1 VSSLEAQRAVGRRGR
16 IAAHSGRTCAN
27 GTRDAP
33 SRLIKLKKFE
43 TEETAGLISSGFFVG
58 LLQLGWARGHENAF
72 AAALDI
78 ADRHHNRSV
87 VRLRSGRCDSQPS
100 QNNETQPLPDSPPT
114 PFTVVVRTIPIT
126 KELAFEERW
135 QIPVTEAMPPT
146 IGLANRYQDVS
157 LQLEPDQQVSQ
168 RAERPDPVCGSKGRR
183 YFHIG
188 RILSWRC
195 RR

>member
-1 VSSLEAQRAVGRRGR
+1 MQMHPPLQPILPTG
-16 IAAHSGRTCAN
+16 IT
-27 GTRDAP
+27 
-33 SRLIKLKKFE
+33 I
-43 TEETAGLISSGFFVG
+43 
-58 LLQLGWARGHENAF
+58 LLWCVCSA
-72 AAALDI
+72 AAAL
-78 ADRHHNRSV
+78 V
-87 VRLRSGRCDSQPS
+87 QPNK
-100 QNNETQPLPDSPPT
+100 NNEPQPLPDSPPT

-168 RAERPDPVCGSKGRR
+168 PAARRDPVCGNKGRR

-195 RR
+195 NR